1 MRGNHLGSL
10 SYVYIPRMTA
20 LAIGLAL
27 AAAAIHGTWNV
38 LVKVSGDPMRTFRR
52 ATIVAAL
59 VITPITFVAW
69 LFAGRPS
76 MPPAAAGLAAVSA
89 VLELAYLFLLSAAYG
104 RGELSVVYPIAR
116 GSAPLLAVAAGLG
129 ILGEKLT
136 PPQLAGVGLLL
147 LGILAVTLPQTSG
160 RATVPALLTGVSIAA
175 YSAVDRVGVRLSTPW
190 LYGWL
195 LIVLLAIGLLI
206 VGVVAPRLQSEGGR
220 PPWGRRAWRSQIPAH
235 PPRSPRFAD
244 EKSDRPEAPPVR
256 WLQATVIGIFMWGGY
271 LLVLAALSI
280 APLSVVAPVRETAI
294 VAVAVWGVWKL
305 RERRGAVLKL
315 LGATATLVGVALLAL

>member
-1 MRGNHLGSL
+1 
-10 SYVYIPRMTA
+10 MTA

-52 ATIVAAL
+52 STVVAAV
-59 VITPITFVAW
+59 VITPITLVVW
-69 LFAGRPS
+69 LILGRPGIT
-76 MPPAAAGLAAVSA
+76 PAAAGLAAVSA
-89 VLELAYLFLLSAAYG
+89 AIELLYLVLLSAAYK

-129 ILGEKLT
+129 VLGERLT
-136 PPQLAGVGLLL
+136 AGQMAGVALLL

-206 VGVVAPRLQSEGGR
+206 TMWVGSWLARRRGR
-220 PPWGRRAWRSQIPAH
+220 PTGGSRVRKLRRCPGRRR
-235 PPRSPRFAD
+235 
-244 EKSDRPEAPPVR
+244 
-256 WLQATVIGIFMWGGY
+256 L
-271 LLVLAALSI
+271 
-280 APLSVVAPVRETAI
+280 
-294 VAVAVWGVWKL
+294 
-305 RERRGAVLKL
+305 
-315 LGATATLVGVALLAL
+315 

>member
-1 MRGNHLGSL
+1 
-10 SYVYIPRMTA
+10 MTA
-20 LAIGLAL
+20 VAIGLAL

-52 ATIVAAL
+52 GTVFAAV
-59 VITPITFVAW
+59 VITPITLVVW
-69 LFAGRPS
+69 LISGRPS
-76 MPPAAAGLAAVSA
+76 LTPAAAGLAALSA
-89 VLELAYLFLLSAAYG
+89 LLELAYLVLLSAAYN

-116 GSAPLLAVAAGLG
+116 GSAPLLSVAVGLG
-129 ILGEKLT
+129 LLGERLT
-136 PPQLAGVGLLL
+136 PGQMAGVALLL

-160 RATVPALLTGVSIAA
+160 RATVPALLTGVAIAA

-195 LIVLLAIGLLI
+195 LIVLLAIG
-206 VGVVAPRLQSEGGR
+206 VVIWGWVSARMGPADRL
-220 PPWGRRAWRSQIPAH
+220 
-235 PPRSPRFAD
+235 
-244 EKSDRPEAPPVR
+244 EAQPVR
-256 WLQATVIGIFMWGGY
+256 WSQAAVIGIFMWGGY

-315 LGATATLVGVALLAL
+315 LGAGATLVGVALLAL